1 MIYLDDCEG
10 NADESNE
17 FDSSQVR
24 NFDDVMIQHPEL
36 QQSSLSTL
44 SSKSSN
50 SAQQAQE
57 ENLRQIIWEREVL
70 LETLTLSK
78 KGSGMWNTINLK
90 LEVTHEEL
98 AGMLE
103 DYVMSNS
110 VKFSSDI
117 ETCDFNSMDQTL
129 LLEGVQK
136 YSTEWFLIYT
146 AMKNLSCKVGR
157 NNSSHSCSRGG
168 KGLQDQTQDMSSLE
182 ILMHHHKSCNKSG
195 LRRRYAGASL
205 KTLENKLRNKRKL
218 TILSNM

>member
-1 MIYLDDCEG
+1 
-10 NADESNE
+10 
-17 FDSSQVR
+17 
-24 NFDDVMIQHPEL
+24 
-36 QQSSLSTL
+36 
-44 SSKSSN
+44 
-50 SAQQAQE
+50 
-57 ENLRQIIWEREVL
+57 
-70 LETLTLSK
+70 
-78 KGSGMWNTINLK
+78 
-90 LEVTHEEL
+90 
-98 AGMLE
+98 MLE

-110 VKFSSDI
+110 VIFSSDI
-117 ETCDFNSMDQTL
+117 ETCDFTSMDQTL

-157 NNSSHSCSRGG
+157 KNSSHSCSRGG